1 MKRLFPLIVLV
12 LWGLNTVHAQATP
25 LNVVAT
31 TTIVAD
37 VAKNVGGD
45 RVNVTA
51 LVPPDADAHAFE
63 PTPQDV
69 ATVASAQVLLAA
81 GAGYETFLSRLLQ
94 NTPQVDIVFVS
105 AGVTVYPLV
114 ADESSPTGGEIDVN
128 VKPLGVLGRDVLC
141 GTDADATAEPSAT
154 PEVAPANCDPHVWTD
169 PKNGEIWADNIAA
182 AFAAVDPD
190 NADFYREN
198 ADAYKQQLEA
208 ADADVRKILDAMPTD
223 KRVLLTNHEF
233 LSYFARAYGFRVVGV
248 VISGGTTEGEPDPQQ
263 IAALI
268 SQVKDAGVPAVFAEA
283 SSNTRL
289 IDTIA
294 KDAGVKVVSALS
306 ESLTAAGGPADTYI
320 GYLKYNAQTIAAA
333 LSGT

>member
-1 MKRLFPLIVLV
+1 L
-12 LWGLNTVHAQATP
+12 P

-45 RVNVTA
+45 KVKVTP

-94 NTPQVDIVFVS
+94 NAPSVDVVYVS
-105 AGVTVYPLV
+105 AGVTVYPLA
-114 ADESSPTGGEIDVN
+114 ADEDNPTQGEIDVN

-141 GTDADATAEPSAT
+141 GAEADATAEPSAT
-154 PEVAPANCDPHVWTD
+154 PEVAPAACDPHVWTD

-182 AFAAVDPD
+182 AFTAVDPD
-190 NADFYREN
+190 NADFYRQN

-208 ADADVRKILDAMPTD
+208 ADADVRKILDAVPTD

-263 IAALI
+263 IASLI
-268 SQVKDAGVPAVFAEA
+268 DHVKAASVPAVFAEA

-294 KDAGVKVVSALS
+294 SDAGVKVVSALS

-333 LSGT
+333 LTGT

>member
-12 LWGLNTVHAQATP
+12 LWSLNTVHAQTAP

-51 LVPPDADAHAFE
+51 LVPPDSDAHAFE

-69 ATVASAQVLLAA
+69 AMVAGAQVFLAA
-81 GAGYETFLSRLLQ
+81 GAGYETFLSRLLD
-94 NTPQVDIVFVS
+94 NAPKVDVVYVS
-105 AGVTVYPLV
+105 DGVTVYPLV
-114 ADESSPTGGEIDVN
+114 ADEATQGEIDVN
-128 VKPLGVLGRDVLC
+128 VKPLGVLGKDVTC
-141 GTDADATAEPSAT
+141 GTGTDATADPSATAE
-154 PEVAPANCDPHVWTD
+154 VAVTNCDPHVWTD

-182 AFAAVDPD
+182 AFAAVDPA
-190 NADFYREN
+190 NADFYQKN
-198 ADAYKQQLEA
+198 ADAYRQQLEA
-208 ADADVRKILDAMPTD
+208 VDAEVRNILDAVTPE

-233 LSYFARAYGFRVVGV
+233 LSYFARAYGFRLVGV
-248 VISGGTTEGEPDPQQ
+248 VVPGGSTEGEPDPQQ

-268 SQVKDAGVPAVFAEA
+268 SQVKQAGIPAVFAEA

-294 KDAGVKVVSALS
+294 KDAGVKVVTALS

-320 GYLKYNAQTIAAA
+320 GYLKYNAQTIATA
-333 LSGT
+333 LTGA